1 MQLGELIE
9 KMTNNDRLVIVN
21 AAEQVI
27 YRGFVAN
34 FAHGTISPL
43 RRVKRFGLALET
55 YKRTEQMWDWKN
67 IRELPEQIPVEQLGQ
82 YDIGQLQQLLFIRVI
97 LEE

>member
-1 MQLGELIE
+1 M
-9 KMTNNDRLVIVN
+9 
-21 AAEQVI
+21 
-27 YRGFVAN
+27 
-34 FAHGTISPL
+34 
-43 RRVKRFGLALET
+43 RRVKRFGMGMET
-55 YKRTEQMWDWKN
+55 YKRTEKMWDWAN

>member
-9 KMTNNDRLVIVN
+9 KMTTSDRLVIIN
-21 AAEQVI
+21 AAGQVI
-27 YRGFVAN
+27 YRGYVAN
-34 FAHGTISPL
+34 FAHGTINPL
-43 RRVKRFGLALET
+43 RRVERFGLGMET
-55 YKRTEQMWDWKN
+55 YKRTEKMWDWAN

>member
-1 MQLGELIE
+1 M
-9 KMTNNDRLVIVN
+9 
-21 AAEQVI
+21 
-27 YRGFVAN
+27 
-34 FAHGTISPL
+34 
-43 RRVKRFGLALET
+43 RRVKRFGLGMET
-55 YKRTEQMWDWKN
+55 YKRTEKMWDWAN